1 MVRIWTRSIAVFPEM
16 LTTTLCKR
24 SKGNTRPPTP
34 SANGIRISSRLAD
47 SARIDE
53 AELCRLLQTSVDG
66 LPKEEAEVRRARY
79 GPNEVT
85 FEKRGGW
92 LRRLLSAIRNPLVI
106 LLSALAAISFATGD
120 VRAGSVMSLMVIL
133 GVSLRFAQE
142 SRADAAAARLKAMI
156 SLTATVIREREPQ
169 EVPLNQLVPGDVILL
184 SAGDMVPADVRLIAA
199 KDLFVSQ
206 ATLTGESLPVE
217 KHHAAE
223 TRGPVAPLEYTNI
236 CFLGT
241 SIESGSAKAV
251 VVETGSQTYFGSM
264 AGSILGAQLETSFD
278 KGIRRFTWLMIR
290 FMAVMVPLV
299 FVINGV
305 TKHNWN
311 EAFFFALAVAVGLT
325 PEMLPMIISVCLSKG
340 AIAMSG
346 KKVVVKRLDSIQN
359 FGAMDILCTD
369 KTGTLTSCHFRTLL
383 RCVTGGE

>member
-1 MVRIWTRSIAVFPEM
+1 M
-16 LTTTLCKR
+16 LTTTLCESSER
-24 SKGNTRPPTP
+24 NTRPPAP
-34 SANGIRISSRLAD
+34 SAKGIRISSRLAD

-53 AELCRLLQTSVDG
+53 AELCRLLQTSVGG
-66 LPKEEAEVRRARY
+66 LPKEEAEVRSARY

-85 FEKRGGW
+85 FERGGGW

-106 LLSALAAISFATGD
+106 LLSVLAAISFATGD

-142 SRADAAAARLKAMI
+142 SRADAAAARLRAMI
-156 SLTATVIREREPQ
+156 SLTATVIREKEPQ

-184 SAGDMVPADVRLIAA
+184 SAGDMVPADVRLITA

-206 ATLTGESLPVE
+206 ATLTGESLPVD
-217 KHHAAE
+217 KQHAPE
-223 TRGPVAPLEYTNI
+223 TEGPVAPLEYTNI

-241 SIESGSAKAV
+241 SIESGSARAV
-251 VVETGSQTYFGSM
+251 VVETGPRTYFGSM
-264 AGSILGAQLETSFD
+264 AGSILGAQPETSFD
-278 KGIRRFTWLMIR
+278 KGIRGFTWLMIQ

-311 EAFFFALAVAVGLT
+311 EAFFLCARRGSRADSRDAAYDYFCVSFQRSDRDVWQEGRRQVVGFN
-325 PEMLPMIISVCLSKG
+325 PELWSHGYPLHG
-340 AIAMSG
+340 
-346 KKVVVKRLDSIQN
+346 
-359 FGAMDILCTD
+359 
-369 KTGTLTSCHFRTLL
+369 
-383 RCVTGGE
+383 